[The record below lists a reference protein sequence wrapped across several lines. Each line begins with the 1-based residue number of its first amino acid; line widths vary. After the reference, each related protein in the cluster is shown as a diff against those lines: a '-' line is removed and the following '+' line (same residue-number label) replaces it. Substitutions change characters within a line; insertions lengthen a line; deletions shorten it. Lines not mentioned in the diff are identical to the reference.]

1 MNEMPDAA
9 LVLVVEDEPV
19 ALKNLQ
25 HVLERAGYRV
35 LGTTQGAEALRI
47 LAETDVDVVLTDV
60 RMEGVDGMQVLA
72 RARQLQPD
80 AEVIV
85 VTGYATLDAAV
96 EAMRGGAFY
105 YLAKP
110 FRLDEVRKVV
120 GEAAEK
126 VRLKRENRQL
136 RARLGA
142 QDRTAIITRDPDM
155 QSLLVTARQ
164 VAPTDC
170 NVLITGKSGTGKELL
185 ARDVHT
191 HSRRADAPF
200 LAINCGAFSEELLA
214 NELFGHEKGA
224 FTGAVTSKGGLIEAA
239 AGGTLFLDEV
249 SEMPASMQVK
259 LLRVIQERE
268 VLRLGATEPR
278 TVDVRFVA
286 ASNRDLREAVRENR
300 FRADLY
306 YRLNVVNLHLP
317 RLARRAGD
325 IALLAQFFLEK
336 YTTHMRRQVH
346 DIAPEAMHLLQVY
359 DYPGN
364 VRELEN
370 IIARGVALATGE
382 RIEVQHLPDELR
394 AAGART
400 FPETNTITSLADREE
415 AYLRWV
421 LEQSG
426 GNKSKAAR
434 MLGIDR
440 VSLWRKLKK
449 FGMS

>member
-185 ARDVHT
+185 
-191 HSRRADAPF
+191 
-200 LAINCGAFSEELLA
+200 
-214 NELFGHEKGA
+214 
-224 FTGAVTSKGGLIEAA
+224 
-239 AGGTLFLDEV
+239 
-249 SEMPASMQVK
+249 
-259 LLRVIQERE
+259 
-268 VLRLGATEPR
+268 
-278 TVDVRFVA
+278 
-286 ASNRDLREAVRENR
+286 
-300 FRADLY
+300 
-306 YRLNVVNLHLP
+306 
-317 RLARRAGD
+317 
-325 IALLAQFFLEK
+325 
-336 YTTHMRRQVH
+336 
-346 DIAPEAMHLLQVY
+346 
-359 DYPGN
+359 
-364 VRELEN
+364 
-370 IIARGVALATGE
+370 
-382 RIEVQHLPDELR
+382 
-394 AAGART
+394 
-400 FPETNTITSLADREE
+400 
-415 AYLRWV
+415 
-421 LEQSG
+421 
-426 GNKSKAAR
+426 
-434 MLGIDR
+434 
-440 VSLWRKLKK
+440 
-449 FGMS
+449 

>member
-155 QSLLVTARQ
+155 QSLLATARQ

-185 ARDVHT
+185 ARDVHS

-224 FTGAVTSKGGLIEAA
+224 FTGATTSKGGLIEAA
-239 AGGTLFLDEV
+239 SGGTLFLDEV

-268 VLRLGATEPR
+268 VLRLGATQPR

-317 RLARRAGD
+317 RLARRTGD

-336 YTTHMRRQVH
+336 YTHHMRRQVH
-346 DIAPEAMHLLQVY
+346 GIAPEAMQLLQTY

-382 RIEVQHLPDELR
+382 RIEVQHLPEELR

-415 AYLRWV
+415 AYLRWA

>member
-1 MNEMPDAA
+1 MPDAA